1 MTDRQAMPVAL
12 RIVVMSRFP
21 PGQVSKRDDCIQ
33 GGAVRAHL
41 TFQAVGMTRA
51 TTASTSPAAA
61 SRCGSSSARSACSK
75 RPIPRCAS
83 ASSQTRSAANV
94 AGNSTG
100 SCGCRYPP
108 VILCRGW
115 LSTVC
120 TAHSGPRCRVGRTR
134 TRLNECC
141 IGPRQRRPCT
151 WPRCCEGR
159 SAVPDRGPCVRAN
172 SVARGPHR
180 VPGGSAPSS
189 PRRT

>member
-75 RPIPRCAS
+75 KAD
-83 ASSQTRSAANV
+83 SSLRLRELTDSIRSECRWQLDWLVRMQGTR
-94 AGNSTG
+94 
-100 SCGCRYPP
+100 R
-108 VILCRGW
+108 
-115 LSTVC
+115 
-120 TAHSGPRCRVGRTR
+120 
-134 TRLNECC
+134 
-141 IGPRQRRPCT
+141 
-151 WPRCCEGR
+151 
-159 SAVPDRGPCVRAN
+159 
-172 SVARGPHR
+172 
-180 VPGGSAPSS
+180 
-189 PRRT
+189 